1 MGDKSGKNVKIGKVD
16 HTVTTLGVFVGRDE
30 GSLGFINLDT
40 GLADYAFVRH
50 DLIKNSETLNFAVSI
65 LDHMPNKV
73 SFILKAIV
81 WPERSGF
88 LFATKHGVLSDM
100 PETLKEE
107 IAKYLGTKAI
117 PYEALEDENS
127 NDERQYIDLG
137 DTGSDKEE
145 SYEEPGEEEDEEDFA
160 IDLRDEEEED

>member
-1 MGDKSGKNVKIGKVD
+1 MGDKSGKSVKIGKVD
-16 HTVTTLGVFVGRDE
+16 HTVTTLGVFVDRDE

-50 DLIKNSETLNFAVSI
+50 DLIRNSETLNFAVSI

-73 SFILKAIV
+73 SFILKALV
-81 WPERSGF
+81 WQERSAF
-88 LFATKHGVLSDM
+88 LFATKQGVLSAV
-100 PETLKEE
+100 PPTLQEE

-117 PYEALEDENS
+117 PYEDLEDENLS
-127 NDERQYIDLG
+127 DERQYIDLG

-145 SYEEPGEEEDEEDFA
+145 SYDEPGDDAFDYDED
-160 IDLRDEEEED
+160 LPEEEED